1 MNRVTLNRVKLFHEI
16 TTTPPKFINVVDK
29 IAWHSASDVVSDS
42 SSIHENRFSSIDI
55 SSEVSEIL
63 CQRYDISI
71 DVMKIVCPTLF
82 ALKPERASRSNDS
95 EYTYKNSVINE
106 ANDPPSKNSSDA
118 PIKLEDT
125 NDYELG
131 GNTKC
136 MCNATSTD
144 SEHLVCYFHSTLNCH
159 NIHC

>member
-1 MNRVTLNRVKLFHEI
+1 MNRVTLNRIKLFHEI
-16 TTTPPKFINVVDK
+16 TTTPPKFINVDK
-29 IAWHSASDVVSDS
+29 IARHSATDITSDS
-42 SSIHENRFSSIDI
+42 LSIHENGFSTIDI

-82 ALKPERASRSNDS
+82 AVKPERASRSNDS
-95 EYTYKNSVINE
+95 EYTFKNSEKIE
-106 ANDPPSKNSSDA
+106 ANDPSSENSSDV

-131 GNTKC
+131 GSTKC

-144 SEHLVCYFHSTLNCH
+144 SEHLVCFFHITLS
-159 NIHC
+159 